1 MLIGRQEWV
10 YSIVQ
15 NYCSKQ
21 KQKTEVCYTFYSIIM
36 YTLYLYSW
44 KNEILIMQLNN
55 LYHDFSRTIKNI
67 PASFRLSFLKIA
79 DLTVFLLFSIWKLLS
94 HRGDIE
100 ENPGHKYSL
109 LTFCHWNLNGLTAH
123 DSTEISLLQA
133 YISKHNH
140 DIICLAETFL
150 NSSIQS
156 DDDRITTYGYDLFK
170 IRPSKWFEKRWSF
183 CLL

>member
-1 MLIGRQEWV
+1 MIYYKSLVLLLYFKVIKEFTFLIYLSMSIDNVIIGRQEWV
-10 YSIVQ
+10 YSFVQ

-133 YISKHNH
+133 YISN
-140 DIICLAETFL
+140 
-150 NSSIQS
+150 
-156 DDDRITTYGYDLFK
+156 TTMTLYA
-170 IRPSKWFEKRWSF
+170 
-183 CLL
+183 